1 MSSRRCLSEG
11 AKFVEE
17 VIQPLNRVGDIEGCK
32 RHDDG
37 SVTTP
42 KGFKQAYKALVEGG
56 WVGLAGD
63 PDYGGQGLPSFVG
76 ALFGEY
82 ECSAN
87 IAFSMYPGL
96 TRGAVAALT
105 AHGSEDLKARYLPKM
120 TTGEWT
126 GTMNLTEPH
135 CGTDLGLIKTK
146 AVPQADGSYAI
157 TGQKIFISAG
167 EHDLAD
173 NIVHL
178 VLARIEGAPAGTK
191 GISLFLVPKF
201 LADADGELGARNG
214 VVCGSIEH
222 KMGIHGN
229 STAVLNYDGAKGWL
243 VGEAHRGLPAM
254 FVMMN
259 GARLGVAV
267 QGLGISEVA
276 YQNAAAYAKERR
288 QGRSLKGP
296 AEPDKPADLLLV
308 HPDVRRMLLEIRAF
322 NEAARALLVWVA
334 LAQDEARHAP
344 DAKAKQTADDRLGL
358 ITPVLK
364 GVFTDY
370 GFANA
375 VKAQQVLGGHGYIAE
390 WGMEQFVRDAR
401 IAMIYEGANG
411 VQALDLVGRKLAKD
425 GGRAVMAFFGEI
437 NGFLAANKDDAA
449 LAPYLGGLKSSLGHL
464 QQATMWLSA
473 NGLKNPDNAGAGSYD
488 YMHLMGLTALGY
500 MWARIVKAVL
510 ARQAS
515 GESTPALDSEI
526 DPRQVLQR
534 AYAAGNGGASGA
546 AQRRRGGPH
555 GASGG
560 GVLKASFREAKA
572 MAIDAAAG
580 LAGGCQCGAVRYRLI
595 AEPTG
600 VNICHCRMCQK
611 AGGGPFMAF
620 AGVRVSE
627 FVVTS
632 GAIATFSSSDIAER
646 GFCAR
651 CGTPLTYQGL
661 GSDRVSVTLGSL
673 DDPGAAE
680 PRDAAWRRNRRSAG
694 LTAP

>member
-1 MSSRRCLSEG
+1 MPTYTAPVSDTVFLLSDVFDYAKYANSPGFSDAPIDVVETVLSEG

-17 VIQPLNRVGDIEGCK
+17 VVQPLNRVGDIEGCK
-32 RHDDG
+32 RQDDG

-42 KGFKQAYKALVEGG
+42 KGFRQAYKSLVEGG

-63 PDYGGQGLPSFVG
+63 PRYGGQGLPMFVG

-87 IAFSMYPGL
+87 IAFAMYPGL

-105 AHGSEDLKARYLPKM
+105 VHGDDDLKSRYLRKM

-126 GTMNLTEPH
+126 GTMCLTEPH
-135 CGTDLGLIKTK
+135 CGTDLGLIKTR

-167 EHDLAD
+167 EHDLTD

-178 VLARIEGAPAGTK
+178 VLARSEGAPAGTK

-201 LADADGELGARNG
+201 LPDGDGVGERNG

-229 STAVLNYDGAKGWL
+229 STAVLNFDDAKGWL
-243 VGEAHRGLPAM
+243 VGEEHRGLPAM

-267 QGLGISEVA
+267 QGLAISEVA

-296 AEPDKPADLLLV
+296 VEPDKPADLLLV
-308 HPDVRRMLLEIRAF
+308 HPDVRRMLLEVRAF
-322 NEAARALLVWVA
+322 NEAARALLVWTA

-344 DAKAKQTADDRLGL
+344 DAKTRQTADDRLGL

-437 NGFLAANKDDAA
+437 NAFLAANKDDAA
-449 LAPYLGGLKSSLGHL
+449 LAPYLAGLKSSLGHL

-473 NGLKNPDNAGAGSYD
+473 NGLKNPDDAGAGSYD

-510 ARQAS
+510 ARQARS
-515 GESTPALDSEI
+515 ERAPALDAKLILAKFFNERML
-526 DPRQVLQR
+526 PET
-534 AYAAGNGGASGA
+534 AAHLARLSAGA
-546 AQRRRGGPH
+546 ATLMALP
-555 GASGG
+555 A
-560 GVLKASFREAKA
+560 EA
-572 MAIDAAAG
+572 
-580 LAGGCQCGAVRYRLI
+580 
-595 AEPTG
+595 
-600 VNICHCRMCQK
+600 
-611 AGGGPFMAF
+611 F
-620 AGVRVSE
+620 
-627 FVVTS
+627 
-632 GAIATFSSSDIAER
+632 
-646 GFCAR
+646 
-651 CGTPLTYQGL
+651 
-661 GSDRVSVTLGSL
+661 
-673 DDPGAAE
+673 
-680 PRDAAWRRNRRSAG
+680 
-694 LTAP
+694 